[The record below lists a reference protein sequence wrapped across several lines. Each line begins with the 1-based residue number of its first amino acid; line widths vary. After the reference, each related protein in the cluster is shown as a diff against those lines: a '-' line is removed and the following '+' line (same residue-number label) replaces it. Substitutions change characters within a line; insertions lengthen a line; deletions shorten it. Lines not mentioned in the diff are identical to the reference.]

1 VKNRLASGNRDFL
14 INFTFGDCKL
24 LCEVQV
30 GLRDNSD
37 EKGSSQDHFN
47 HFLYELSRSNFGPL
61 SETTL
66 IIANQVDIGSFF
78 RQEIMP
84 IKREYDRLVFHP
96 QILNNEIKIDGYSK
110 ESPECKCL
118 CNNCL

>member
-1 VKNRLASGNRDFL
+1 VQNNEKIKIVRVKNRLASGNRDFL
-14 INFTFGDCKL
+14 INFTFEGCKL

-37 EKGSSQDHFN
+37 EKGSYQDHFN
-47 HFLYELSRSNFGPL
+47 HCLYELSRSKFGPL

-84 IKREYDRLVFHP
+84 VKREYDRLVFHP
-96 QILNNEIKIDGYSK
+96 QILNNEVKIDGYSK
-110 ESPECKCL
+110 
-118 CNNCL
+118 